1 MGRFAVCSGPPER
14 RQNSQTGLPLPDT
27 DSNLN
32 GSTRGWRSSR
42 PMLQATIPILVFV
55 AVACGAFAAGMLL
68 DQRRA
73 RARLIRERL
82 APEQNQPGRETLALL
97 RDEMF
102 SRIPA
107 FDTLLRRS
115 ERISRL
121 QVFLDQAG
129 LSIRAGNLLIVCL
142 LVSILM
148 AVIAYILAEPL
159 PSNDTIFLTCVGIVL
174 GAVLPYLYASWRR
187 SRRFQKFETTFP
199 DAIDTLARAVRAG
212 HAF

>member
-1 MGRFAVCSGPPER
+1 MMEAAV
-14 RQNSQTGLPLPDT
+14 
-27 DSNLN
+27 
-32 GSTRGWRSSR
+32 
-42 PMLQATIPILVFV
+42 PILVFI
-55 AVACGAFAAGMLL
+55 AVSCLAFIVGLLL
-68 DQRRA
+68 DQRSA
-73 RARLIRERL
+73 QARLIRERL
-82 APEQNQPGRETLALL
+82 KAEQAEGKRETLALL

-159 PSNDTIFLTCVGIVL
+159 PSN
-174 GAVLPYLYASWRR
+174 
-187 SRRFQKFETTFP
+187 
-199 DAIDTLARAVRAG
+199 
-212 HAF
+212 